1 MTALEEQISKLSK
14 LQKISIMEKIWSD
27 LSEDAKEFEIPE
39 WHERELEQTEQRLA
53 EGKERFEDWA
63 EVKRRLRDS

>member
-1 MTALEEQISKLSK
+1 MTALDEQISKLSK
-14 LQKISIMEKIWSD
+14 LQKISIMERIWSE
-27 LSEDAKEFEIPE
+27 LSSDVDGFEAPE
-39 WHERELEQTEQRLA
+39 WHKRELEQTEQRLA